1 MESREERPLRLGIVL
16 VRERIA
22 NPWQEFVW
30 TAVEAVPDAP
40 VIDAW
45 RVLSDDGSVL
55 RVHAATFPLE
65 LHRKETPSYKAN
77 LESDEPSIYVVL
89 RNEPAEGSAWP
100 VHVHLA
106 TPSPYEA
113 QAYGEA
119 EGEVIHRVPMPAEV
133 VDLLAAYVAAHHK
146 EEPFRKRQRGRG
158 EKDEQHLFGQ
168 EPIHILR
175 ARQRTRGEG

>member
-1 MESREERPLRLGIVL
+1 MERREERSLRLGIVL
-16 VRERIA
+16 QRERIA

-30 TAVEAVPDAP
+30 TAVEAVPGAP
-40 VIDAW
+40 EIAEW
-45 RVLSDDGSVL
+45 RVLDDDGNIL

-65 LHRKETPSYKAN
+65 LHRKETASYKVN

-106 TPSPYEA
+106 TASPYEV
-113 QAYGEA
+113 QAYGEV
-119 EGEVIHRVPMPAEV
+119 EGEIIHRVAMPAEIMDIV
-133 VDLLAAYVAAHHK
+133 ADYVAANHK

-158 EKDEQHLFGQ
+158 EKEDTHLFGQ